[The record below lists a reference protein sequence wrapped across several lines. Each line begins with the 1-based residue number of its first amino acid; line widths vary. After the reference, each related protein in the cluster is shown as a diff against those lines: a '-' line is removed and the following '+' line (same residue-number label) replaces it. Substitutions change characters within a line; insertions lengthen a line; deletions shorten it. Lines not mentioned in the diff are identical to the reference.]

1 MNKELINQVAIV
13 TGGNTGIGRAVSE
26 ELAER
31 GAKVMILARNEEKN
45 EETKKVIVA
54 KGGYAESYRVDVSN
68 KESVDDAI
76 KSIYEKHGKIDILV
90 CNAGNST
97 PLNYLTKMPMEDIEA
112 IINTHVY
119 GAIYCVKACGEKMKE
134 RKYGR
139 IVIMSS
145 LGAYHGVT
153 GNAHYCLA
161 KEGLVAMAQS
171 LAKEFGRYGIT
182 VNSIQPGSINTSMSS
197 QLLQVAK
204 DKIVSETPVAR
215 IGEPEDIAYATAFYC
230 SPRASFI
237 TGDTMRVDG
246 GYIIESGMDRLILSM
261 IDPELN

>member
-1 MNKELINQVAIV
+1 MNKELSNQIAII
-13 TGGNTGIGRAVSE
+13 TGGNTGIGRAISE
-26 ELAER
+26 ELAQR

-45 EETKKVIVA
+45 KETVRLVKEKS
-54 KGGYAESYRVDVSN
+54 GYAESYRVNVSD
-68 KESVDDAI
+68 KESVDNAI
-76 KSIYEKHGKIDILV
+76 DEIYKKYGQIDILV

-97 PLNYLTKMPMEDIEA
+97 PLNYITKMPMKDIES

-119 GAIYCVKACGEKMKE
+119 GSIYCIKACGERMKE

-145 LGAYHGVT
+145 LGACHGVT

-182 VNSIQPGSINTSMSS
+182 VNSIQPGSINTSMSG

-204 DKIVSETPVAR
+204 EKIISETPVAR
-215 IGEPEDIAYATAFYC
+215 IGEPEDIAYAVSFYC
-230 SPRASFI
+230 SPRAAFI

-261 IDPELN
+261 IDPELK